1 MPTPTHQVKDLIA
14 AGLHF
19 GHKTAK
25 WNPKMK
31 PYIYGQKNGV
41 HIFDVQQTADGLTAA
56 CAYLTKMAAA
66 GKVIML
72 ISTKQQT
79 LDIMPDIAHRLGLPY
94 ATEKWFGGMLTNWNT
109 TKARIKELRDLKTE
123 RDETAFKKY
132 VKSERNR
139 KMKQIDRLELWLS
152 GIEGLEKLPDVVF
165 VLDTARDNLAVTE
178 ARLRKIPVVGICDSN
193 SDPDAV
199 DYPIPGNDDAVKAI
213 DYVLTAVANAIEEG
227 QKNPSKAE
235 KPVAK
240 VAPKKDEVKK
250 DKKPAAEE
258 KADKSAKKDP
268 SSAKATE
275 DKAEEKKA

>member
-1 MPTPTHQVKDLIA
+1 MPTPKHEVKDLIA

-31 PYIYGQKNGV
+31 PYIYGQKNGI
-41 HIFDVQQTADGLTAA
+41 HIFDAQKTADGLTAA

-94 ATEKWFGGMLTNWNT
+94 ATEKWFGGMLTNWAT

-123 RDETAFKKY
+123 RDETAFSKY

-139 KMKQIDRLELWLS
+139 KIKQIERLELWLS
-152 GIEGLEKLPDVVF
+152 GIEGLDKLPDVVF
-165 VLDTARDNLAVTE
+165 VLDTARDSLAVTE
-178 ARLRKIPVVGICDSN
+178 ARLRKIPVVGMCDSN
-193 SDPDAV
+193 ADPDTV

-227 QKNPSKAE
+227 QKNP
-235 KPVAK
+235 AK
-240 VAPKKDEVKK
+240 VEKKEEKAAPKKEE
-250 DKKPAAEE
+250 KPAAADDEGKAEPAKEE
-258 KADKSAKKDP
+258 AKKEE
-268 SSAKATE
+268 S
-275 DKAEEKKA
+275 AEEKKA